1 MTYNPYYPYGY
12 PSYSPMST
20 LNPYPMQL
28 PYSAPQPGY
37 GSGYPSPWFGAQ
49 SYENP
54 QTALTPESTYP
65 FTLQQ
70 QQQPTYP
77 YYPGMST
84 GYYPGMSTGYYPG
97 MSTGYYPYGQ
107 QPLLPSY

>member
-1 MTYNPYYPYGY
+1 MTYNSYYPYGY
-12 PSYSPMST
+12 PSYNPLT
-20 LNPYPMQL
+20 TFNPYTMQL
-28 PYSAPQPGY
+28 PYCPPQPGY
-37 GSGYPSPWFGAQ
+37 NFGYPSPWTGVQ

-54 QTALTPESTYP
+54 QSAPTPQSIYP

-77 YYPGMST
+77 YYPNMFQY
-84 GYYPGMSTGYYPG
+84 YYPNMT
-97 MSTGYYPYGQ
+97 TGYYPYSQ

>member
-1 MTYNPYYPYGY
+1 MTYNQYYPYGY
-12 PSYSPMST
+12 PSYNPLT
-20 LNPYPMQL
+20 NFNPYSMQLPQL
-28 PYSAPQPGY
+28 PYSPPQPGY
-37 GSGYPSPWFGAQ
+37 SYGYPSPWTGVQ

-54 QTALTPESTYP
+54 QSAQTPQSIYP

-77 YYPGMST
+77 YYQNMTPY
-84 GYYPGMSTGYYPG
+84 YYPGMT
-97 MSTGYYPYGQ
+97 TGYYPYGQ

>member
-1 MTYNPYYPYGY
+1 
-12 PSYSPMST
+12 MST
-20 LNPYPMQL
+20 LNPYSMQL
-28 PYSAPQPGY
+28 PYYAPQPGY

-54 QTALTPESTYP
+54 QTAQTPQSIYP

-77 YYPGMST
+77 YYPNMPT
-84 GYYPGMSTGYYPG
+84 YCYPG
-97 MSTGYYPYGQ
+97 MSTGYYPYAQ

>member
-12 PSYSPMST
+12 PSHNPLSNF
-20 LNPYPMQL
+20 NPYSMQL
-28 PYSAPQPGY
+28 PYYPPQPGY
-37 GSGYPSPWFGAQ
+37 SYSYPSPWTGVQ

-54 QTALTPESTYP
+54 QSAPTPQSIYP

-77 YYPGMST
+77 YYPNMQPY
-84 GYYPGMSTGYYPG
+84 YYPGMTTS
-97 MSTGYYPYGQ
+97 YYPYGQ
-107 QPLLPSY
+107 QQQLLPSY

>member
-20 LNPYPMQL
+20 LNPYSMQL
-28 PYSAPQPGY
+28 PYYAPQPGY

-54 QTALTPESTYP
+54 QTAQTPQSIYP

-70 QQQPTYP
+70 QQQPTCPYYP
-77 YYPGMST
+77 NMPTYYPGM
-84 GYYPGMSTGYYPG
+84 P
-97 MSTGYYPYGQ
+97 TGYYPYAQ